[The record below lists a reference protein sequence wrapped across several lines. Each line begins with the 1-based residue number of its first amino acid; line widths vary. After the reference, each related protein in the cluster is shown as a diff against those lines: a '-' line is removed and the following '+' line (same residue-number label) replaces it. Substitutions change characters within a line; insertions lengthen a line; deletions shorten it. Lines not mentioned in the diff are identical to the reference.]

1 MILRIENLIY
11 NKTQF
16 IKYFFIVF
24 SFKRILNTLTKLK
37 KSMPVMLVYSLF
49 REDTLMKYCSIHVRR
64 LLTIVDVS

>member
-24 SFKRILNTLTKLK
+24 SNYIIKLVNEMFEKDFK
-37 KSMPVMLVYSLF
+37 MFDY
-49 REDTLMKYCSIHVRR
+49 
-64 LLTIVDVS
+64 DVFNDIKQIEEMDNE